1 MSEFVSALD
10 NALLRG
16 GSDITLRRI
25 TGTVPTL
32 TNVDV
37 TVRAAVR
44 SYQPQE
50 LVGGISQTD
59 VQVTIS
65 PTQINALPWPGNG
78 ETASTTV
85 SDPTLPRRGDKFV
98 IAGRVRNI
106 EVVDP
111 IYIDGTWVRADCR
124 ASG

>member
-1 MSEFVSALD
+1 MSEFIAALD

-25 TGTVPTL
+25 TGTVPSL

-37 TVRAAVR
+37 TVRASVR

-59 VQVTIS
+59 SQVIIS
-65 PTQINALPWPGNG
+65 PTQIAALPWPGNG
-78 ETASTTV
+78 EVASATV
-85 SDPTLPRRGDKFV
+85 ADPTLPRKGDKFV

-111 IYIDGTWVRADCR
+111 IYLNGELVRLDIR
-124 ASG
+124 VSG